1 LNYTQSFIELYPEL
15 NQWVYIHVNT
25 AHEETGEH
33 AITLDVDLRDFLEK
47 MLSDDSREYFVVL
60 QADHGMRYGNWF
72 TEIEGYQENKLPAL
86 FFIASNSLLDRI
98 PNSREV
104 IYKNTQRLTSKI
116 DLRATVLGLS
126 TTPYDLEYPV
136 HGDSY
141 LDMHYDLVNEYVPS
155 NRTCSDIGILPWFC
169 SCISL
174 VELEPSLYHHGTEL
188 YSLVRSVV
196 DTALT
201 QINSETYTPHHLRTG
216 IYCERLSLD
225 SIEKV
230 YAAKYNNILEQIQV
244 QFKVNESEA
253 ALFEVFSVVGSNKL
267 DYLLKPKAERD
278 PLRSTVYRSYEAF
291 VRVIG
296 IMRKDPYAGP
306 CEQLSEAHGLK
317 GQYCICKD
325 AGN

>member
-1 LNYTQSFIELYPEL
+1 
-15 NQWVYIHVNT
+15 
-25 AHEETGEH
+25 
-33 AITLDVDLRDFLEK
+33 
-47 MLSDDSREYFVVL
+47 
-60 QADHGMRYGNWF
+60 
-72 TEIEGYQENKLPAL
+72 
-86 FFIASNSLLDRI
+86 
-98 PNSREV
+98 
-104 IYKNTQRLTSKI
+104 
-116 DLRATVLGLS
+116 
-126 TTPYDLEYPV
+126 
-136 HGDSY
+136 
-141 LDMHYDLVNEYVPS
+141 MHYDLVNEYVLS
-155 NRTCSDIGILPWFC
+155 NRTCSTIGILPWFC

-188 YSLVRSVV
+188 YSLVLSVI